1 VQSRLLQDF
10 GKRFFMSGYNSESL
24 TPSSVVLDDD
34 EMRRAWTRV
43 AHEILERN
51 HGVADLVLIGIL
63 RKGWPLAERLKGA
76 IQRIEGQTIPSG
88 VLDIS
93 LYRDDFR
100 TYQPR
105 VGTTNI
111 PFDIEG
117 KKVVLVD
124 DVLSTGRTVRAA
136 LGALNDLGRP
146 SVIQLAVLVDRGHR
160 ELPIRPDFVG
170 KNVPSSH
177 SEFVRVSLM
186 ELEGRDIVEIFR
198 QQP

>member
-1 VQSRLLQDF
+1 
-10 GKRFFMSGYNSESL
+10 MSGYNNDNQI
-24 TPSSVVLDDD
+24 PSSVVLDSE

-51 HGVADLVLIGIL
+51 RGVEDLVLIGIL
-63 RKGWPLAERLKGA
+63 RKGGPLADRLKVA
-76 IQRIEGQTIPSG
+76 IQRIEGQPIPFG

-100 TYQPR
+100 TYQPK

-136 LGALNDLGRP
+136 LAALNDLGRP

-160 ELPIRPDFVG
+160 ELPVRPDFVG
-170 KNVPSSH
+170 KNVPSSR
-177 SEFVRVSLM
+177 SEFVRVSLT
-186 ELEGRDIVEIFR
+186 ELDGRDIVEIFR
-198 QQP
+198 ER

>member
-1 VQSRLLQDF
+1 
-10 GKRFFMSGYNSESL
+10 MSSENSENL
-24 TPSSVVLDDD
+24 TPSSVVLDNE

-51 HGVADLVLIGIL
+51 HGVDDLVLIGIL
-63 RKGWPLAERLKGA
+63 RKGGPRAERLRTT
-76 IQRIEGQTIPSG
+76 IERIEGPLIPFG

-100 TYQPR
+100 TYQPK

-136 LGALNDLGRP
+136 LAALNDLGRP

-160 ELPIRPDFVG
+160 ELPVRPDFVG
-170 KNVPSSH
+170 KNVPSSR
-177 SEFVRVSLM
+177 SEFVRVSLS
-186 ELEGRDIVEIFR
+186 ELDGRDIVEIFR
-198 QQP
+198 ERS

>member
-1 VQSRLLQDF
+1 
-10 GKRFFMSGYNSESL
+10 MTGYSNIDNLGS
-24 TPSSVVLDDD
+24 PNVVLDDE

-51 HGVADLVLIGIL
+51 RGTEDLVLVGIL
-63 RKGWPLAERLKGA
+63 RKGGPLAQRLRDS
-76 IQRIEGQTIPSG
+76 IQRIEGQEIPFG

-100 TYQPR
+100 TYQPK

-136 LGALNDLGRP
+136 LVALNDLGRP

-170 KNVPSSH
+170 KNVPSSR
-177 SEFVRVSLM
+177 SEFVRVSLS
-186 ELEGRDIVEIFR
+186 ELDDKDLVEIFR
-198 QQP
+198 ER